1 MSDRTSP
8 RSVFESLLQGIS
20 AGTWDGLADLYAED
34 AVVELPFAPSP
45 PARLE
50 GREAIRAHFAAA
62 SGPLTLQASNVVMH
76 DTGDPEVVI
85 AEFDYDGQVSTT
97 GRSFRVA
104 NIQVLRVRNGHIV
117 SSRDYHDHPA
127 IAAALGQP
135 QELRASRTE
144 STPQDQRPAGL
155 ATAGGS
161 SPS

>member
-20 AGTWDGLADLYAED
+20 DGRWDDLADLYAED
-34 AVVELPFAPSP
+34 AVVEMPFAPSP

-62 SGPLTLQASNVVMH
+62 ARGPLTLRARNVVAH

-97 GRSFRVA
+97 GRSFRVS
-104 NIQVLRVRNGHIV
+104 NIQVLRVRNGQIV
-117 SSRDYHDHPA
+117 SSRDYHDHLA
-127 IAAALGQP
+127 IAAAVGQP
-135 QELRASRTE
+135 QELRASRT
-144 STPQDQRPAGL
+144 
-155 ATAGGS
+155 
-161 SPS
+161 